1 MMKFQGTC
9 GEIEITEKALKKIVY
24 HALTELSDRLNVAAK
39 NWLQKVLN
47 VFSSEESNVVINVNG
62 EGVTVDLYVAIGYGI
77 NIPETFAM
85 VKEKIIESFRKHLAL
100 ENVEVNMHVTEVK

>member
-24 HALTELSDRLNVAAK
+24 DALTELSDRLNVAAK

-47 VFSSEESNVVINVNG
+47 VFSSEESNVVINENG

>member
-1 MMKFQGTC
+1 MKFQGTC
-9 GEIEITEKALKKIVY
+9 GEIEVTEKALKKIVY
-24 HALTELSDRLNVAAK
+24 YALTELSDRLNVAAK

-47 VFSSEESNVVINVNG
+47 VFSSEESNVVIN
-62 EGVTVDLYVAIGYGI
+62 EDEASITVDLYVAIGYGI

-85 VKEKIIESFRKHLAL
+85 LKEKIIESFKKHLAL